1 MRKNPSIYEQIE
13 QNKLQHFIRVLP
25 NFYPSKGIAKRATFM
40 GRIANKVLKQRA
52 LLRGKIF
59 QNGCQHFACE
69 WLLMSGLRASSN
81 CDVHWPLGRR
91 SDFLLKIKLRT
102 WGGLDKWSEFRQWCF
117 CRKIPGIRF
126 DKCPCLVLAEILFK
140 IDCEMESFLV
150 IRSENLKHL
159 NNAFVCSIFLT

>member
-1 MRKNPSIYEQIE
+1 M
-13 QNKLQHFIRVLP
+13 
-25 NFYPSKGIAKRATFM
+25 AKCETFM
-40 GRIANKVLKQRA
+40 ERIANKVLRPRA

-81 CDVHWPLGRR
+81 CDVHWPLGRGR
-91 SDFLLKIKLRT
+91 DFLLKIKLRT
-102 WGGLDKWSEFRQWCF
+102 WGGPDKWSEFRQWCF

-140 IDCEMESFLV
+140 IYFEMLSLWWLDQKIWIALITLSWV
-150 IRSENLKHL
+150 NLLIRCGFNHSWFRH
-159 NNAFVCSIFLT
+159 